1 MSKKLNK
8 KPNKTNSKA
17 STSIWIFFG
26 AGVVLLFIGII
37 LFVLAEAAV
46 NIDNRPATV
55 KYAAGPKIAYGDPL
69 IRDAKI
75 LYPKVLP
82 DDVRKGAGSAKV
94 TIFYY
99 CDLFSPLC
107 KDQQNEIYKLWALYP
122 ENILRIVWKGTA
134 STNEGMLAQQA
145 VYCANAQGK
154 FWEYQYEVLKNQA
167 NINLKFLESL
177 ATTLN
182 LSLVEFNT
190 CLNEGQME
198 QKVYE
203 NNIEATDLEIDAV
216 PYFFIDNTP
225 YRGYFSSEELSE
237 IINEQL

>member
-1 MSKKLNK
+1 MPKKIKKLNK
-8 KPNKTNSKA
+8 PSA
-17 STSIWIFFG
+17 SIWLFFG
-26 AGVVLLFIGII
+26 AGMILFFLAILLFIFNQS
-37 LFVLAEAAV
+37 LNNLDDTRAS
-46 NIDNRPATV
+46 V
-55 KYAAGPKIAYGDPL
+55 KYAAGPKISYGDPL

-82 DDVRKGAGSAKV
+82 DDVRKGLSSAKV
-94 TIFYY
+94 TVFYY

-107 KDQQNEIYKLWALYP
+107 KEQQNEIYKLLAIYP
-122 ENILRIVWKGTA
+122 ETVLRIVWKGTA

-154 FWEYQYEVLKNQA
+154 FWEFQKEVFANQT
-167 NINLKFLESL
+167 NIDLKFLETIAS
-177 ATTLN
+177 ALN
-182 LSLVEFNT
+182 LSLIEFNS

-198 QKVYE
+198 GKVYE
-203 NNIEATDLEIDAV
+203 NNIEATDLNIDAV

-225 YRGYFSSEELSE
+225 YRGFFTAEELSE